1 MQVIKMENNMLI
13 CLSRRPANAGQRIW
27 GARILAGG
35 ALMMGFFATAPAFAL
50 PSGRECAFTR
60 YYSTAKEV
68 TEVGY
73 SVLCA
78 GSPPSSSGKKTR
90 FFKTITFRLPAGV

>member
-1 MQVIKMENNMLI
+1 MQFY
-13 CLSRRPANAGQRIW
+13 SYRPRHNYTPRVRTS
-27 GARILAGG
+27 RILAFG
-35 ALMMGFFATAPAFAL
+35 ALLVGFFATAPAFAL

-90 FFKTITFRLPAGV
+90 FFKTITFRLPPGV